1 MSDAVLT
8 LIGILAGVASAGF
21 VALTV
26 VGVVLL
32 SRRARRGGAGALSGR
47 TQAGAELLRA
57 DDALRDA
64 RDDLEFARAQFGD
77 DATRDFAARVASA
90 ERELRRAFEL
100 HQRLDEPDAAT
111 EARRREWT
119 REVAAIASRS
129 RRTLDEERQR
139 FIARRDEEAGAAALA
154 DELERRLGELRDELP
169 VARKRVASL
178 RAAYA
183 PALVEAIAENP
194 DRADDELES
203 VAQQLESTRATVA
216 SSRVT
221 AVVDALRDARGTLGR
236 AASLLAAIEQRRTEL
251 AAADA
256 GLETLRGEIEEDL
269 RAARTVRDAPPDP
282 DSGDAVGRAIAALE
296 SALAAARETTGA
308 RRDPVAA
315 LDALVDASAAL
326 DVSVAAARNQQQ
338 RLEGARGALAGA
350 LLSART
356 QIAAARELIGS
367 RRSGV
372 SARTRLAEPER
383 QLLLAENEA
392 DPVEALD
399 AARRA
404 QTHARDA
411 DALARYRG

>member
-8 LIGILAGVASAGF
+8 LIGVLVGVASAGF

-77 DATRDFAARVASA
+77 DATRDFAARVAAA

-100 HQRLDEPDAAT
+100 HQRLDEPDAST

-119 REVAAIASRS
+119 REVAAIASRT

-169 VARKRVASL
+169 VARERVASL

-251 AAADA
+251 AAVDA

-296 SALAAARETTGA
+296 SSQCSGDAVALYSYCAMTVV
-308 RRDPVAA
+308 P
-315 LDALVDASAAL
+315 ASAASPL
-326 DVSVAAARNQQQ
+326 S
-338 RLEGARGALAGA
+338 LALAC
-350 LLSART
+350 
-356 QIAAARELIGS
+356 
-367 RRSGV
+367 V
-372 SARTRLAEPER
+372 SAM
-383 QLLLAENEA
+383 
-392 DPVEALD
+392 VVS
-399 AARRA
+399 
-404 QTHARDA
+404 
-411 DALARYRG
+411 ALAMAV